1 MTPSH
6 PYRERL
12 GLGLEVTPL
21 GLSSAQVGLLR
32 AGMRYGCR
40 ILLRTE
46 AGLFPSLGLNFPTC
60 RMRSMAGH
68 GDLDPQRRSG
78 H

>member
-6 PYRERL
+6 SYRERL
-12 GLGLEVTPL
+12 GLGLEVMVL
-21 GLSSAQVGLLR
+21 GLSSAQIGLPR
-32 AGMRYGCR
+32 TGMRYGCR
-40 ILLRTE
+40 IPLKAE

-60 RMRSMAGH
+60 RMRSLAEH
-68 GDLDPQRRSG
+68 GDLEPQSRSG